1 MQKTVSRLL
10 RILVDLAAGLTL
22 TAIFS
27 IILYILCTGIGHL
40 RPELFAWRFTTENL
54 SMMPAILGTV
64 QMTLLTLVI
73 AVPFG
78 LGGAIYLAEYARRGS
93 RLVRLLRTATQTLS
107 GIPSILF
114 GLLGYLLFNLRF
126 GWGYSLLS
134 GAMTLAILILP
145 LLLRTAEEALLA
157 VPDSYR
163 AGSFGLGAG
172 KLRTVLRVTLPAA
185 APGILAGLILAIGR
199 IFGESAALLFTSGS
213 AASGRTHTGRG
224 PLFQSTATLSVY
236 LYTLMNEGLHMEQ
249 AHAVAVVLLLLAL
262 LVNALSAFLAKRLI
276 K

>member
-27 IILYILCTGIGHL
+27 IILYILCTGIIHL

-213 AASGRTHTGRG
+213 AASGRTNTGA
-224 PLFQSTATLSVY
+224 LFQSTATLSVY

>member
-10 RILVDLAAGLTL
+10 RSLVELAAGLTL

-40 RPELFAWRFTTENL
+40 RPELFAWRFTTGNL
-54 SMMPAILGTV
+54 SMMPAILGTAK
-64 QMTLLTLVI
+64 MTLLTLAI

-93 RLVRLLRTATQTLS
+93 RLVGLLRMATQTLS

-114 GLLGYLLFNLRF
+114 GLLGYLLFNLWF

-157 VPDSYR
+157 VSDSYR
-163 AGSFGLGAG
+163 AGSFALGAG

-185 APGILAGLILAIGR
+185 APGILAGLILAVGR
-199 IFGESAALLFTSGS
+199 IFGESAALIFTSGS
-213 AASGRTHTGRG
+213 GTSSRARTGT
-224 PLFQSTATLSVY
+224 LFQSTATLSVY

>member
-1 MQKTVSRLL
+1 MQKSVSRLL
-10 RILVDLAAGLTL
+10 RILVHLAAGLTL

-27 IILYILCTGIGHL
+27 IILYILCTGIRHL
-40 RPELFAWRFTTENL
+40 RPELFAWRFTTGNL

-64 QMTLLTLVI
+64 QMTLLTLAI

-93 RLVRLLRTATQTLS
+93 RLVQLLRMAAQTLS

-114 GLLGYLLFNLRF
+114 GLLGYLLFNLWF

-213 AASGRTHTGRG
+213 GTSGRTNTGA
-224 PLFQSTATLSVY
+224 LFQSTATLSVY